1 MPASAALGEEFAVI
15 SDEESAVYSNGYA
28 RLAPV
33 TCGDAVSA
41 YGHGALFAEQL
52 DGAVTDSS
60 LPTCGGCD
68 ASGEYDLIVAGLGA
82 AGSIAAIT
90 AARLGLR
97 VIGLEKGSQPGGVGT
112 SGGIHSYYLGYSGG
126 LYCEADEIASRLQE
140 RGFIRER
147 GCGLLTKGMAL
158 DMLLEKSGADVIYG
172 ASVSAVSCHQ
182 SEKRDRRA
190 AEVYSYGPV
199 PGGTALSAVFSGMM
213 GISSS
218 SGRHS

>member
-1 MPASAALGEEFAVI
+1 MPASAALGEEFDVI

-28 RLAPV
+28 RIAPV

-52 DGAVTDSS
+52 DGAAADSS

-97 VIGLEKGSQPGGVGT
+97 VIGL
-112 SGGIHSYYLGYSGG
+112 
-126 LYCEADEIASRLQE
+126 
-140 RGFIRER
+140 
-147 GCGLLTKGMAL
+147 
-158 DMLLEKSGADVIYG
+158 
-172 ASVSAVSCHQ
+172 
-182 SEKRDRRA
+182 
-190 AEVYSYGPV
+190 
-199 PGGTALSAVFSGMM
+199 
-213 GISSS
+213 
-218 SGRHS
+218 